1 MFEHVSAK
9 VDFVQMERD
18 VMKWWEEQ
26 DILEKYLHAND
37 DSPRT
42 FSFID
47 GPITANNP
55 MGVHHAW
62 GRTYKDVFQRYK
74 TMRGFKQR
82 YQNGFDGQGLW
93 IEVEVEKELKLNDK
107 REIED
112 FGIDRFVELC
122 KERVRKFA
130 AKQTEQSVRLG
141 YWMQWDNSYHT
152 MSDENNYTIWHF
164 LKVCHE
170 RGWVYEGTDVMPW
183 CPRCGTGLSEHEI
196 VTEGY
201 QEIVHPGLYVKV
213 PADRPRQRGPT
224 GVDDHAL
231 DACRQHGGLRPPGA
245 NLRQGAHRERRS
257 AVPAQVAAVR
267 AEGRP
272 RGAGGDAGRRARGA
286 PVQGAVR

>member
-1 MFEHVSAK
+1 MFENVSAK

-122 KERVRKFA
+122 KERVRRFA

-141 YWMQWDNSYHT
+141 YWMDWDNSYHT

-164 LKVCHE
+164 LRVCHE

-201 QEIVHPGLYVKV
+201 QEIVHPGLYVKF
-213 PADRPRQRGPT
+213 PLIGRENE
-224 GVDDHAL
+224 AL
-231 DACRQHGGLRPPGA
+231 LVWTTTPWTLAA
-245 NLRQGAHRERRS
+245 NT
-257 AVPAQVAAVR
+257 AAYVHPELIY
-267 AEGRP
+267 AK
-272 RGAGGDAGRRARGA
+272 ARTDN
-286 PVQGAVR
+286 R